1 MAQDDT
7 YNTRVYHE
15 RDGNKEVVT
24 SDGTIEL
31 QSGGAI
37 NVSTSGMVLVQSG
50 GRTDVMSGGSVYVSA
65 AGVFNFFG
73 DEQRGD
79 FLRNFIRSRNTI
91 NTWSLASMDVDSAT
105 YPNLTP
111 AYGYVRFID
120 LAANESA
127 GVGLIAASLGD
138 ELIFQMLNC
147 VSQAAII
154 VGQTGIDTASV
165 FNPLGSRCSALIFS
179 ASTFGMSFASIG
191 IAARLVCFEEGKWA
205 IVQTSTSPDINV
217 VALDEG

>member
-7 YNTRVYHE
+7 YQTRVYHE
-15 RDGNKEVVT
+15 RGGNKEVVT

-31 QSGGAI
+31 QSGGAV
-37 NVSTSGMVLVQSG
+37 NVSTSGMVQVQSG
-50 GRTDVMSGGSVYVSA
+50 GIMDVMSGGSVYVSA
-65 AGVFNFFG
+65 AGVFNFFE
-73 DEQRGD
+73 EQCRGD

-138 ELIFQMLNC
+138 ELNFFTVNC
-147 VSQAAII
+147 TSQAYIV
-154 VGQTGIDTASV
+154 VGQTGINTASI
-165 FNPLGSRCSALIFS
+165 FNILGSRCSSITFS
-179 ASTFGMSFASIG
+179 ASTAGTGSIG
-191 IAARLVCFEEGKWA
+191 IAAKLVCFTEGKW
-205 IVQTSTSPDINV
+205 SV
-217 VALDEG
+217 VALDAPDCITHANAEA